1 VSVEE
6 VEPSV
11 AWKKWAVHRLA
22 IRQPAFTRCVCRM
35 NGSRRL
41 TAMPNA
47 RASGAGRRLFA
58 GYWSPCSRARGDRV
72 GSEKRISVETVIGS
86 KERSSPPPVER
97 RRVDLS
103 RTIAI
108 CRPIAPPNSAVL
120 GPVAV
125 MTAAYEP
132 FNPAQASVHSTGPRG
147 LNVVAISFKA
157 SDR

>member
-1 VSVEE
+1 MGKPDQVTIDKVFNNYWCAEAKDDWSL
-6 VEPSV
+6 S
-11 AWKKWAVHRLA
+11 
-22 IRQPAFTRCVCRM
+22 RM
-35 NGSRRL
+35 GVRR
-41 TAMPNA
+41 
-47 RASGAGRRLFA
+47 
-58 GYWSPCSRARGDRV
+58 SRARGDRV

-125 MTAAYEP
+125 MTAAYEL

-147 LNVVAISFKA
+147 VNVVAISFKA